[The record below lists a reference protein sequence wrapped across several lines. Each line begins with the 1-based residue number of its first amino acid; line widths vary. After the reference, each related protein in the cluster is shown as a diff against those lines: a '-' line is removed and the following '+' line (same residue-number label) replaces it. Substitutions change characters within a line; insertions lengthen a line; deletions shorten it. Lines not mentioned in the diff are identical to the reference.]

1 VDELRRIL
9 AENRYMYFEN
19 FRKGIEE
26 IYPKSIESIY
36 GKDYKYDLKVLENIS
51 KDRNKIFHGQITGQS
66 LSRGKLLE
74 RVESMKK
81 WGEAL
86 SRTFNDEIGYG
97 GFGRNSFRKSQRQ
110 LSLKNEDNFSSLKKY
125 KQLLKTIDR
134 SNSNPNPNR

>member
-1 VDELRRIL
+1 
-9 AENRYMYFEN
+9 MYFEN

>member
-1 VDELRRIL
+1 MDELRRIL